1 MAQLFFRRS
10 RTNRRKQKKASG
22 IPCASV
28 PRILLEISPNKN
40 NHRRHKPVASQFRQF
55 RGSDAPQ
62 ENVPP
67 LESRVH
73 EGSGRR
79 SRRQITR
86 HHESPRNPK
95 IPASSNT
102 PGHSRGTSNH
112 LCRHARHHTNLRM
125 AGAIPDLRIG
135 EVVSL
140 HVWLMAVIV
149 ISLAPAMHSIA
160 ADIVVMAI
168 AIWAMTPSR

>member
-1 MAQLFFRRS
+1 MRLRHGRIRTHMAQLFFRRS
-10 RTNRRKQKKASG
+10 RTNRRKQKKASV
-22 IPCASV
+22 IPCASA

-67 LESRVH
+67 LESRVR
-73 EGSGRR
+73 ESSGRR

-102 PGHSRGTSNH
+102 TGHSRGTSNH
-112 LCRHARHHTNLRM
+112 LCRHAQHHTNLRM
-125 AGAIPDLRIG
+125 AGGP
-135 EVVSL
+135 SL
-140 HVWLMAVIV
+140 TYESEKWSAC
-149 ISLAPAMHSIA
+149 
-160 ADIVVMAI
+160 
-168 AIWAMTPSR
+168 TCG